1 MYSIDIENKEYS
13 VREKL
18 AVEETDDMDE
28 FDHVTEELDE
38 EAAESYNPSW
48 TLRKCCSKLLDKL
61 SLEFPKIIFD
71 VLRPF
76 LETDM
81 QHKDWIIKERSI
93 LVFGAIGVGQY
104 ESVKPHLNNL
114 LRYLI
119 GELHHPNKLVRA
131 ISCWTISRFYSFLI
145 EDNLSDSKDEL
156 FCYFLSEL
164 VKSVLDKENIVQTAA
179 CSAFNSLIKYNK
191 EKISP
196 YINEIL
202 KKISSVLEEN
212 QGSSLLAL
220 YETIIVLAEN
230 YPDQFRNLDLI
241 TEVLNFIMKKWYNLI
256 EHVKTPQS
264 NREKF
269 LSTDLSN
276 VVFFDLLGSIA
287 QACGDIIQN
296 YLEDFIEGSLRLIR
310 FLSEDKEIICKS
322 LDLISV
328 LCNLFPEKIRNSPSK
343 FKIIEEVFIL
353 IQHDKEITTKQYVL
367 ALIGD
372 LCRVDTNLLE
382 GNIDPLIEILTNH
395 IQILDFKNC
404 RGDMNLISVCNN
416 SCWTLGI
423 LAVTFKDKI
432 EKYVEI
438 IIGSLLN
445 IIKAPKLNKSLA
457 QNISICIGR
466 LGMVSPK
473 KVANY
478 MPYFIKQFCMSLKT
492 AESSLEKQEAFE

>member
-1 MYSIDIENKEYS
+1 MYSLDIENKEYS
-13 VREKL
+13 IREKL
-18 AVEETDDMDE
+18 SIEETDDMDK
-28 FDHVTEELDE
+28 FDNDVEEIDE
-38 EAAESYNPSW
+38 EAAESNNPNW

-61 SLEFPKIIFD
+61 SSEFPHIVFD

-76 LETDM
+76 LETDI

-119 GELHHPNKLVRA
+119 GEFVHPNKLVRA
-131 ISCWTISRFYSFLI
+131 ISCWTLSRYYNFMI
-145 EDNLSDSKDEL
+145 DDNITDCKEE
-156 FCYFLSEL
+156 FFRYFLCEL
-164 VKSVLDKENIVQTAA
+164 VKRFLDKENIVQTAA
-179 CSAFNSLIKYNK
+179 CTAFNTLVQYNK

-202 KKISSVLEEN
+202 KKISSVLEDN

-220 YETIIVLAEN
+220 YETIIVLTDN
-230 YPDQFRNLDLI
+230 YPDHFKNVDLI

-256 EHVKTPQS
+256 ELTKTPQG
-264 NREKF
+264 NRENF
-269 LSTDLSN
+269 LSNDLSN

-287 QACGDIIQN
+287 RASGNIMEN
-296 YLEDFIEGSLRLIR
+296 YLEDFIERSLRLIS
-310 FLSEDKEIICKS
+310 FQSEDKEIICKS

-328 LCNLFPEKIRNSPSK
+328 LCNLFPEKIRISPSK
-343 FKIIEEVFIL
+343 FKIITEVFRL
-353 IQHDKEITTKQYVL
+353 IEHDKDINTKQYVL

-372 LCRVDTNLLE
+372 ICRVDPNLLE
-382 GNIDPLIEILTNH
+382 GDIDPLIEILTNH
-395 IQILDFKNC
+395 IQIIDFKNC
-404 RGDMNLISVCNN
+404 RGDMKLISVCNN

-432 EKYVEI
+432 EKYVDI

-445 IIKAPKLNKSLA
+445 ILKSPKLNKALA

-466 LGMVSPK
+466 LGLVSPK

-492 AESSLEKQEAFE
+492 AENSLEKQEAFE